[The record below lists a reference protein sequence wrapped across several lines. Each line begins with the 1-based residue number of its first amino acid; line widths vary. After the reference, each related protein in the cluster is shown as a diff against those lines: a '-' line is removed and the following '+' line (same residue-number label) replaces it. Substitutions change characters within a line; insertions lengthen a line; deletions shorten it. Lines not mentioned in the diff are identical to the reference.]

1 MMKTATKVIHRV
13 FALLAALCM
22 ACMLSLPVF
31 ATDANS
37 AVNNAKSGVVQILL
51 TYTDDNQV
59 EHSLIGGT
67 GFLINNSTV
76 ITCDHVV
83 SMSDTYLNYFAE
95 QAGKSINDFKSRL
108 GIRISVL
115 RDVTIKATI
124 KNQSAEM
131 DYAILNLESQIYDR
145 SYLPIRSSAEV
156 EATETV
162 YALGFPATI
171 AATQDV
177 NIYTSDD
184 VNITSGKVGK
194 NERFTFTTSE
204 VNPYDGITYIG
215 GKTYANV
222 DCISHGALLEGGN
235 SGGPLLDSNGYVIG
249 INAVGNDNGTIN
261 YSVAIDQLTKAL
273 DALGI
278 EYTKAGAA
286 APAPADNPE
295 PAPTEEP
302 APVTADKTQLSSAVT
317 DAQNQELK
325 EYDEDSVAAFTT
337 ALEAAQNVLANENA
351 TQQDVDSAITAL
363 ANAKMGLTP
372 KAGFPIWIIIAVVA
386 VVAVVVIVLIVVLVR
401 KGGDKGS
408 VPPHNGNGG
417 VNFNG
422 NGGVSFDGGTS
433 PYVSS
438 PSGPSGGFSP
448 VSPTPQQNYTAPVG
462 GSSSVTT
469 VLNAGSGDTTL
480 LNAGSTD
487 TTVLNQST
495 NYGTLVRTKN
505 GERITINSA
514 SFIIGKEMAKVNYC
528 VSDNTS
534 VSRTHVRI
542 TNRAGVAYVVDLK
555 TTNGTFVN
563 GVKLPPNQ
571 ETPLHNGDKLSLADE
586 EFTFNA

>member
-1 MMKTATKVIHRV
+1 MMKTGTKVIHRA

-83 SMSDTYLNYFAE
+83 SMSDTYLNCFAE

-162 YALGFPATI
+162 YALGFPSTI

-194 NERFTFTTSE
+194 NARFTFTTSE
-204 VNPYDGITYIG
+204 RNPYDGITWID
-215 GKTYANV
+215 GKTYENV
-222 DCISHGALLEGGN
+222 DCISHGALLEEGN

-249 INAVGNDNGTIN
+249 INAVGNNAGTIN

-278 EYTKAGAA
+278 EYTKAGTAT
-286 APAPADNPE
+286 PASTDNPE
-295 PAPTEEP
+295 PVPTEEP
-302 APVTADKTQLSSAVT
+302 VVVPVDKTQLSSAVT

-325 EYDEDSVAAFTT
+325 EYDEDSVATFTT

-363 ANAKMGLTP
+363 ANAKLGLTP
-372 KAGFPIWIIIAVVA
+372 KEGFPIWIIIAVAA
-386 VVAVVVIVLIVVLVR
+386 VVAIIIIVLIVVLVR
-401 KGGDKGS
+401 KGRDKDKNNI
-408 VPPHNGNGG
+408 PPYNGNGG
-417 VNFNG
+417 
-422 NGGVSFDGGTS
+422 SAFDGG
-433 PYVSS
+433 SS
-438 PSGPSGGFSP
+438 SYGSMSSGASGGFSAP
-448 VSPTPQQNYTAPVG
+448 PTTPQQNYTAPVS
-462 GSSSVTT
+462 GSSNVTT
-469 VLNAGSGDTTL
+469 VLSAGSSETTVLSAGSGE
-480 LNAGSTD
+480 
-487 TTVLNQST
+487 TTVLNQNT
-495 NYGTLVRTKN
+495 NYGTLVRTKT
-505 GERITINSA
+505 GEKVAINSA

-563 GVKLPPNQ
+563 GVKLTPNQ